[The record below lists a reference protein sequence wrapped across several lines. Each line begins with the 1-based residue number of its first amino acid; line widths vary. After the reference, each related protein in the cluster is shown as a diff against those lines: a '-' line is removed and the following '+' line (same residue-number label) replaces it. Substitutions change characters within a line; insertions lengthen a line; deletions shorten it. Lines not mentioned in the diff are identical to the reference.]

1 MGSVSILTQRKFG
14 LFDHQVSEPTTFTWK
29 KNDAALFMATK
40 GNIIISEPNERNER
54 VPVSWPRRTIY
65 YMRRNNG
72 SGQITLCTQL
82 SIDRLP
88 RLVHLSKTWEGP
100 ISAVLYI
107 RSEKEIVQ
115 LRESWNSEDSM
126 RKWVDVHVV
135 YDDNKP
141 WVRFSDKPRPYPVNL
156 LRQISVESARTELV
170 LYIEADLQVCL

>member
-1 MGSVSILTQRKFG
+1 MSLKSQEYHTKSLEKITDSIVKKTRT
-14 LFDHQVSEPTTFTWK
+14 PT
-29 KNDAALFMATK
+29 
-40 GNIIISEPNERNER
+40 G
-54 VPVSWPRRTIY
+54 TIY
-65 YMRRNNG
+65 FMRRNNG

-107 RSEKEIVQ
+107 RSEKELEQ

-141 WVRFSDKPRPYPVNL
+141 WVRFSDKQRPYPVNL
-156 LRQISVESARTELV
+156 LRQLSVENARTELV